1 MLSNITCQLEQISLE
16 ELTAYMRFQADE
28 SFPSL
33 KAENKLQTFA
43 SKLHDNADFC
53 VSRDNGEMVGMIAYY
68 ANGQGADFAYIP
80 HVYVSPEYRKMK
92 LFATMLN
99 RVELDVRQ
107 KGFTEI
113 RLEVSKDN
121 TIAQSAYSRNGFSP
135 IEIESSDSI
144 FMSKS
149 L

>member
-1 MLSNITCQLEQISLE
+1 MLNNITCQLEQISLE
-16 ELTAYMRFQADE
+16 ELIAFMRFQADE
-28 SFPSL
+28 AFSSL
-33 KAENKLQTFA
+33 KDENKLHTFA

-53 VSRDNGEMVGMIAYY
+53 ISRDEGILVGMIAYY

-121 TIAQSAYSRNGFSP
+121 TIAQSAYSRNGFLP
-135 IEIESSDSI
+135 IEIENSDSI
-144 FMSKS
+144 FMSKR

>member
-1 MLSNITCQLEQISLE
+1 MLNNITCQLEQISLE

-33 KAENKLQTFA
+33 KAENKLHAFA

-68 ANGQGADFAYIP
+68 ANGQGADFAYIS
-80 HVYVSPEYRKMK
+80 HVYVSPEYRKMN
-92 LFATMLN
+92 LFTTMFE
-99 RVELDVRQ
+99 RVKLDVRH

>member
-1 MLSNITCQLEQISLE
+1 MLNNITCQLEQISLE

-28 SFPSL
+28 AFPSL
-33 KAENKLQTFA
+33 KDENKLHAFA

-53 VSRDNGEMVGMIAYY
+53 ISRDEGMLVGMIAYY

-121 TIAQSAYSRNGFSP
+121 TIAQSAYSRNGFLP
-135 IEIESSDSI
+135 IEIENSDSI
-144 FMSKS
+144 FMSKR